1 MSLKIIKLT
10 IPEVSILHIG
20 DFSPEENYQMLKIGS
35 QCLLEG
41 RKAVAGLTQKEIH
54 QKIKNESKDEIQR
67 LEMNILV
74 EKELRAK
81 MEERISAMYDTQVSQ
96 MKKQIELLSTQIKI
110 YELESKDLVKKE
122 VDKAKE
128 KYDLLLEE
136 KDRQNQLNREVFDKA
151 IQMTHKS
158 TSHKGTDG
166 EKTFSEYA
174 ETFQDFKGFEI
185 IDKHTQGGQGDF
197 HLHFEEFDVLVDAKN
212 YKKKVPVDQ
221 REKIK
226 KDLLK
231 NDHLHFAWLVSLNTC
246 IEKYDKSPIMYEW
259 VNTRQCIVHINNLS
273 SFEDPKK
280 ILRIV
285 WFTCK
290 ELYRFID
297 DVNFDETELTE
308 LRENN
313 FKMMDKVR
321 NIRKTIREINTSM
334 NATRNLIQVM
344 DDELRGILEAETN
357 EIVASNFSLFDDW
370 WELNLE
376 VSNDDSVVASTD
388 LWTRFK
394 QENKLMISEMNIT
407 GDKFKQYIKTKVPLS
422 SIILRNKNA
431 NSAFDVK
438 GLKMSDIEKKVNE
451 KMEEVKEK
459 IAVELNLELNEE
471 VIKNNKKK
479 VVKKGKIEVYFD
491 EKLDKK
497 IITDY
502 SEKNKDIMLL
512 SKEYNFRPWEIVSLL
527 VRYKVIN
534 KRDEAIGY
542 DIYKKTDE
550 YKQKIKN

>member
-1 MSLKIIKLT
+1 MSLKIVKLT
-10 IPEVSILHIG
+10 IPEESILHIG

-67 LEMNILV
+67 LEMNIMV

-96 MKKQIELLSTQIKI
+96 MKKQIELLSTQIKT

-128 KYDLLLEE
+128 KYDLLLQE

-151 IQMTHKS
+151 IQLTHKS
-158 TSHKGTDG
+158 TSHKGSDG

-370 WELNLE
+370 WDLNLE
-376 VSNDDSVVASTD
+376 VSNDESLVASTD

-394 QENKLMISEMNIT
+394 QENKLLISEMNIT

-431 NSAFDVK
+431 NAAFDVK
-438 GLKMSDIEKKVNE
+438 GLKMKEPKEAAVEAITELELD
-451 KMEEVKEK
+451 EEVLK
-459 IAVELNLELNEE
+459 
-471 VIKNNKKK
+471 KKK
-479 VVKKGKIEVYFD
+479 VIKKAK
-491 EKLDKK
+491 
-497 IITDY
+497 
-502 SEKNKDIMLL
+502 
-512 SKEYNFRPWEIVSLL
+512 
-527 VRYKVIN
+527 
-534 KRDEAIGY
+534 
-542 DIYKKTDE
+542 
-550 YKQKIKN
+550 

>member
-10 IPEVSILHIG
+10 IPEESILHIG

-376 VSNDDSVVASTD
+376 VSNDDSVASTD

>member
-1 MSLKIIKLT
+1 MSLKILNIT
-10 IPEVSILHIG
+10 IPQESVLHIE

-54 QKIKNESKDEIQR
+54 QKIKNESKDEIQK
-67 LEMNILV
+67 LEMNIMV
-74 EKELRAK
+74 EKELRIK

-96 MKKQIELLSTQIKI
+96 MKKQIELLSTQIKT

-128 KYDLLLEE
+128 KFDLLLQE

-151 IQMTHKS
+151 IQLTNKS
-158 TSHKGTDG
+158 TSHKGSEG

-174 ETFQDFKGFEI
+174 ETFQDFKGFDI

-212 YKKKVPVDQ
+212 YKKKIPLDQ

-231 NDHLHFAWLVSLNTC
+231 NEHLHFAWLVSLNTS
-246 IEKYDKSPIMYEW
+246 IEKYDKAPIMYEW
-259 VNTRQCIVHINNLS
+259 INTKQCIVHINNLS

-290 ELYRFID
+290 ELYKFIE
-297 DVNFDETELTE
+297 DVNFDETELSE
-308 LRENN
+308 LRDNK

-344 DDELRGILEAETN
+344 DDELRGILEAETG

-370 WELNLE
+370 WEQNLE
-376 VSNDDSVVASTD
+376 VTNDESLVASTD
-388 LWTRFK
+388 IWTRFK

-431 NSAFDVK
+431 NSAFDLK
-438 GLKMSDIEKKVNE
+438 GFKMREQK
-451 KMEEVKEK
+451 EVV
-459 IAVELNLELNEE
+459 VEAISELELNED
-471 VIKNNKKK
+471 VLKKKK
-479 VVKKGKIEVYFD
+479 VVKK
-491 EKLDKK
+491 EK
-497 IITDY
+497 
-502 SEKNKDIMLL
+502 
-512 SKEYNFRPWEIVSLL
+512 
-527 VRYKVIN
+527 
-534 KRDEAIGY
+534 
-542 DIYKKTDE
+542 
-550 YKQKIKN
+550 

>member
-1 MSLKIIKLT
+1 
-10 IPEVSILHIG
+10 
-20 DFSPEENYQMLKIGS
+20 
-35 QCLLEG
+35 
-41 RKAVAGLTQKEIH
+41 
-54 QKIKNESKDEIQR
+54 
-67 LEMNILV
+67 MNIMV
-74 EKELRAK
+74 EKELRTK
-81 MEERISAMYDTQVSQ
+81 MEERISVMYDTQVSQ
-96 MKKQIELLSTQIKI
+96 MKKQIELLSNQIKT
-110 YELESKDLVKKE
+110 YELENKDLVKKE

-128 KYDLLLEE
+128 KFDLLLQE

-151 IQMTHKS
+151 IQLTNKS
-158 TSHKGTDG
+158 TSHKGSEG

-174 ETFQDFKGFEI
+174 ETFQDFKGFDI

-197 HLHFEEFDVLVDAKN
+197 HLHFEEFNVLVDAKN

-231 NDHLHFAWLVSLNTC
+231 NEHLHFAWLVSLNTS
-246 IEKYDKSPIMYEW
+246 IEKYDKAPIMYEW
-259 VNTRQCIVHINNLS
+259 VNTTQCIVHINNLS

-297 DVNFDETELTE
+297 DVNFDETELSE

-344 DDELRGILEAETN
+344 DDELRGILEAETS

-376 VSNDDSVVASTD
+376 VSNDESLVASTD

-394 QENKLMISEMNIT
+394 QENKLMITEMNIT

-438 GLKMSDIEKKVNE
+438 GLKMRDIEKKVNE

-459 IAVELNLELNEE
+459 IAFELNLELNEE

-491 EKLDKK
+491 EKIDKK
-497 IITDY
+497 IIDDY
-502 SEKNKDIMLL
+502 ENKDIMLL
-512 SKEYNFRPWEIVSLL
+512 ASEYKVRPWEIVSLL

-542 DIYKKTDE
+542 DKYKETDE

>member
-1 MSLKIIKLT
+1 
-10 IPEVSILHIG
+10 
-20 DFSPEENYQMLKIGS
+20 
-35 QCLLEG
+35 
-41 RKAVAGLTQKEIH
+41 
-54 QKIKNESKDEIQR
+54 
-67 LEMNILV
+67 
-74 EKELRAK
+74 
-81 MEERISAMYDTQVSQ
+81 
-96 MKKQIELLSTQIKI
+96 
-110 YELESKDLVKKE
+110 
-122 VDKAKE
+122 
-128 KYDLLLEE
+128 
-136 KDRQNQLNREVFDKA
+136 
-151 IQMTHKS
+151 
-158 TSHKGTDG
+158 
-166 EKTFSEYA
+166 
-174 ETFQDFKGFEI
+174 
-185 IDKHTQGGQGDF
+185 
-197 HLHFEEFDVLVDAKN
+197 
-212 YKKKVPVDQ
+212 
-221 REKIK
+221 
-226 KDLLK
+226 
-231 NDHLHFAWLVSLNTC
+231 
-246 IEKYDKSPIMYEW
+246 
-259 VNTRQCIVHINNLS
+259 
-273 SFEDPKK
+273 
-280 ILRIV
+280 
-285 WFTCK
+285 
-290 ELYRFID
+290 
-297 DVNFDETELTE
+297 
-308 LRENN
+308 
-313 FKMMDKVR
+313 
-321 NIRKTIREINTSM
+321 
-334 NATRNLIQVM
+334 
-344 DDELRGILEAETN
+344 
-357 EIVASNFSLFDDW
+357 VASNFSLFDDW

>member
-1 MSLKIIKLT
+1 
-10 IPEVSILHIG
+10 
-20 DFSPEENYQMLKIGS
+20 
-35 QCLLEG
+35 
-41 RKAVAGLTQKEIH
+41 
-54 QKIKNESKDEIQR
+54 
-67 LEMNILV
+67 
-74 EKELRAK
+74 
-81 MEERISAMYDTQVSQ
+81 
-96 MKKQIELLSTQIKI
+96 
-110 YELESKDLVKKE
+110 
-122 VDKAKE
+122 
-128 KYDLLLEE
+128 
-136 KDRQNQLNREVFDKA
+136 
-151 IQMTHKS
+151 
-158 TSHKGTDG
+158 
-166 EKTFSEYA
+166 
-174 ETFQDFKGFEI
+174 
-185 IDKHTQGGQGDF
+185 
-197 HLHFEEFDVLVDAKN
+197 
-212 YKKKVPVDQ
+212 
-221 REKIK
+221 
-226 KDLLK
+226 
-231 NDHLHFAWLVSLNTC
+231 
-246 IEKYDKSPIMYEW
+246 MYEW

-376 VSNDDSVVASTD
+376 VSNDESLVASTD

-438 GLKMSDIEKKVNE
+438 GLKMKEPKEAAVEAIAELELD
-451 KMEEVKEK
+451 EEVLK
-459 IAVELNLELNEE
+459 
-471 VIKNNKKK
+471 KKK
-479 VVKKGKIEVYFD
+479 VFNRQYN
-491 EKLDKK
+491 LDLRY
-497 IITDY
+497 II
-502 SEKNKDIMLL
+502 DIH
-512 SKEYNFRPWEIVSLL
+512 NHNQNIFRI
-527 VRYKVIN
+527 
-534 KRDEAIGY
+534 
-542 DIYKKTDE
+542 
-550 YKQKIKN
+550 

>member
-1 MSLKIIKLT
+1 MSLKIINLT
-10 IPEVSILHIG
+10 IPEESMLNIG
-20 DFSPEENYQMLKIGS
+20 DFSPEENYLMLKIGS

-54 QKIKNESKDEIQR
+54 QKIKNESKDEIQK

-74 EKELRAK
+74 EKELSK
-81 MEERISAMYDTQVSQ
+81 KLEERITAMYDTQVSQ
-96 MKKQIELLSTQIKI
+96 MKKQIELLSTQLKT
-110 YELESKDLVKKE
+110 YELENKEIINKE
-122 VDKAKE
+122 VIKARE
-128 KYDLLLEE
+128 KFDLLLQE
-136 KDRQNQLNREVFDKA
+136 KDKQNQMNREVFDKA
-151 IQMTHKS
+151 IQLTNKS
-158 TSHKGTDG
+158 TSHKGSEG

-174 ETFQDFKGFEI
+174 ETFQDFKGFELL
-185 IDKHTQGGQGDF
+185 DKHTQGGQGDF
-197 HLHFEEFDVLVDAKN
+197 HLHFEDFDVLVDAKN
-212 YKKKVPVDQ
+212 YKKKVPLDQ

-231 NDHLHFAWLVSLNTC
+231 NEHLHFAWLVSLNTS
-246 IEKYDKSPIMYEW
+246 IEKYDKAPIMYEW
-259 VNTRQCIVHINNLS
+259 VNTTQCIVHINNLS

-290 ELYRFID
+290 ELYKFIE
-297 DVNFDETELTE
+297 DVNFDETELSE
-308 LRENN
+308 LREKN

-344 DDELRGILEAETN
+344 DDELKGILEAETS

-370 WELNLE
+370 WNLNLE
-376 VSNDDSVVASTD
+376 VTNDESIVASTD

-431 NSAFDVK
+431 NSAFDLK

-459 IAVELNLELNEE
+459 IALELNLELNEE

-479 VVKKGKIEVYFD
+479 VIKKGKLEVYFD

-497 IITDY
+497 IIDDY
-502 SEKNKDIMLL
+502 EKKDIMLL
-512 SKEYNFRPWEIVSLL
+512 ASEYKVRPWEIVSLL
-527 VRYKVIN
+527 MRYKIIK

-542 DIYKKTDE
+542 DEYKETDE
-550 YKQKIKN
+550 YKEKIKN

>member
-1 MSLKIIKLT
+1 MSLKIVKLT
-10 IPEVSILHIG
+10 IPEESILHIG

-67 LEMNILV
+67 LEMNIMV

-96 MKKQIELLSTQIKI
+96 MKKQIELLSTQIKT

-128 KYDLLLEE
+128 KYDLLLQE

-151 IQMTHKS
+151 IQLTHKS
-158 TSHKGTDG
+158 TSHKGSDG

-376 VSNDDSVVASTD
+376 VSNDESLVASTD

-407 GDKFKQYIKTKVPLS
+407 GDKFKQYIKKKVPLS

>member
-1 MSLKIIKLT
+1 MSLKIINIT
-10 IPEVSILHIG
+10 IPEGSILNIE
-20 DFSPEENYQMLKIGS
+20 DFSPEENYLMLKIGS

-41 RKAVAGLTQKEIH
+41 RKVVSNLTQKEIY
-54 QKIKNESKDEIQR
+54 QKIKNESKEEIQK

-74 EKELRAK
+74 EKELSKK
-81 MEERISAMYDTQVSQ
+81 MEERITAMYDTQVSQ
-96 MKKQIELLSTQIKI
+96 MKKQIELLSTQLKT
-110 YELESKDLVKKE
+110 YELENKEIINKE
-122 VDKAKE
+122 VNKARE
-128 KYDLLLEE
+128 KFDLLLQE
-136 KDRQNQLNREVFDKA
+136 KDRQNQMNREVFDKA
-151 IQMTHKS
+151 IQLTNKS
-158 TSHKGTDG
+158 TSHKGSEG

-174 ETFQDFKGFEI
+174 ETFQDFKGYELL
-185 IDKHTQGGQGDF
+185 DKHTQGGQGDF

-212 YKKKVPVDQ
+212 YKKKVPLDQ

-231 NDHLHFAWLVSLNTC
+231 NEHLHFAWLVSLNTS
-246 IEKYDKSPIMYEW
+246 IEKYDKAPIMYEW
-259 VNTRQCIVHINNLS
+259 INTTQCIVHINNLS

-290 ELYRFID
+290 ELYKFIE

-308 LRENN
+308 LREKNY
-313 FKMMDKVR
+313 KMMDKVR

-344 DDELRGILEAETN
+344 DDELKGILESETS

-376 VSNDDSVVASTD
+376 VTNDESIVASTD
-388 LWTRFK
+388 LWTKFK

-431 NSAFDVK
+431 NSAFDLK
-438 GLKMSDIEKKVNE
+438 GLKMSQQK
-451 KMEEVKEK
+451 EVF
-459 IAVELNLELNEE
+459 VEAISELELNEDAL
-471 VIKNNKKK
+471 KKKK
-479 VVKKGKIEVYFD
+479 VIKKAKIEEYFN

-497 IITDY
+497 IIDDY
-502 SEKNKDIMLL
+502 ENKDIMLL
-512 SKEYNFRPWEIVSLL
+512 ASEYKVRPWEIVSLL
-527 VRYKVIN
+527 MRYKIIK

-542 DIYKKTDE
+542 DKYKETDE